1 MQKAA
6 SEIMGSKTRRAYIWL
21 LDRIELTVEGEIY
34 KYLVHN
40 YIYEKRLV
48 DLASYAFSVASP
60 SERGMR
66 DIDIIGWSKYFD
78 WLSPE
83 HNCE

>member
-6 SEIMGSKTRRAYIWL
+6 SEIMGNKTRCAYIWL
-21 LDRIELTVEGEIY
+21 LDRIELTVDGEIC

-40 YIYEKRLV
+40 YIYEKRMV
-48 DLASYAFSVASP
+48 GLASYAFSVASP

-66 DIDIIGWSKYFD
+66 DIDTIGWSEYFD
-78 WLSPE
+78 WLKPE